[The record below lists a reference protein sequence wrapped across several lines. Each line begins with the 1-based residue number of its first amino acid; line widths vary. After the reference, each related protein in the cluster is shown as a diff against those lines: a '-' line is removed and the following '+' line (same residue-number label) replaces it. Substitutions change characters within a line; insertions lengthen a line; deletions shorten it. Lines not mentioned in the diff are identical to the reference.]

1 MAIFSNKIK
10 SVKFFDTQ
18 QTIIEIL
25 YNQGDKVIS
34 YALEVDWENQD
45 LHDLLE
51 EYDLEDIERSTIK
64 KHNQEVIAKREAL
77 QPEKEII
84 VKGDNPFNFDFYTFL
99 DKRYDPGFVFHVKAD
114 IFRLR
119 GVMDL
124 PKSKIKKIKECN
136 DALELF
142 YLLRLAIK

>member
-25 YNQGDKVIS
+25 YSQGDKVIS

-64 KHNQEVIAKREAL
+64 KHNQE
-77 QPEKEII
+77 II
-84 VKGDNPFNFDFYTFL
+84 PMH
-99 DKRYDPGFVFHVKAD
+99 RY
-114 IFRLR
+114 IL
-119 GVMDL
+119 
-124 PKSKIKKIKECN
+124 
-136 DALELF
+136 
-142 YLLRLAIK
+142 

>member
-25 YNQGDKVIS
+25 YSQGDKVIS

-77 QPEKEII
+77 KPEKEVVIEQA
-84 VKGDNPFNFDFYTFL
+84 NAFNFDFYTFL

-119 GVMDL
+119 GIMNL
-124 PKSKIKKIKECN
+124 PESKIKLIEAFYKIGLYYDE
-136 DALELF
+136 
-142 YLLRLAIK
+142 